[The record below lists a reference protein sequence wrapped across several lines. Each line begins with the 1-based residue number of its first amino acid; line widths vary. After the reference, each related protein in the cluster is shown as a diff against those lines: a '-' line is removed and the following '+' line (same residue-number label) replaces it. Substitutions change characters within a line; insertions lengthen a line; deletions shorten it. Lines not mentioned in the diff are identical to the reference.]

1 MRQFLKEFRF
11 AVVDG
16 WRSRGGRVEQRGRT
30 SFYRDASDVFGR
42 GLGGADVAK
51 IREHTEQ
58 GLRPDGDD

>member
-1 MRQFLKEFRF
+1 MRRILRNVWFVVTD
-11 AVVDG
+11 AVK
-16 WRSRGGRVEQRGRT
+16 SRGGRVEQRGRT